1 MDFKDRRIFER
12 IELELP
18 LNYPRDECVGE
29 SCVNTHDISA
39 EGVGITSE
47 NELAPGDALKVY
59 LKVPITN
66 KAFPVQG
73 KVIWSKRSGN
83 SFRAGISLDQVEL
96 MEFSAI
102 LRFLHPPRTS

>member
-1 MDFKDRRIFER
+1 MDLKDRRIFER
-12 IELELP
+12 FDLELP
-18 LNYPRDECVGE
+18 LSYSQDECVGE

-39 EGVGITSE
+39 EGMGITSE
-47 NELAPGDALKVY
+47 NELAPGEVLEVY

-66 KAFPVQG
+66 KEMPVHG

-83 SFRAGISLDQVEL
+83 NFRVGLSLDQVEL

-102 LRFLHPPRTS
+102 LRFLHTRAH